1 MIKRIFLILFSV
13 TFLNANI
20 VEFSGKFEPGFLV
33 FGKGEKIRQVML
45 DSKIIEVD
53 ENGYFV
59 LGFDRDVKGPKY
71 LKIKY
76 ESGKSFVKKI
86 NLPEREY
93 KIQRINNMK
102 QKYVTA
108 PNTEEERII
117 KEREIIREAKK
128 KIGEEKEAL
137 YKDGFMRPVSGGV
150 LTSVFGSQ
158 RILNGVPRNAHNG
171 LDFAAP
177 TGTPVYAM
185 ADGRVILAADDFY
198 YSGNFI
204 ILDHG
209 QGLNSSYLH
218 LSKKD
223 VKEGDFVKK
232 GDKIGEIGTTGRS
245 TGPHLHWSVQWFGE
259 RTDPALLLNL
269 DLPN

>member
-1 MIKRIFLILFSV
+1 MLKRIFLILFSV
-13 TFLNANI
+13 TFLNANT
-20 VEFSGKFEPGFLV
+20 VEFTGKFEPGFLV
-33 FGKGEKIRQVML
+33 FGKGENIKQVML
-45 DSKIIEVD
+45 DSKIIDVD
-53 ENGYFV
+53 EKGYFV
-59 LGFDRDVKGPKY
+59 LGFDRDAKGPKY

-76 ESGKSFVKKI
+76 ESGKSFIKKI
-86 NLPEREY
+86 NLPQREY
-93 KIQRINNMK
+93 RIQRINNMK

-108 PNTEEERII
+108 PNTEEERIK
-117 KEREIIREAKK
+117 KEREIIREARR
-128 KIGEEKEAL
+128 KIGEEKSAL